1 MADARTRVYL
11 AVAEADVARS
21 IRTALDQAGCR
32 VQEAMDWS
40 LVAEE
45 VGLFGADVIF
55 LGHRLPGVDTRFTL
69 AQLKEDPRTRD
80 RSVIVAVPAGDSARA
95 DEVLTWGADDFLPV
109 PAQKA
114 LVVQRVRLH
123 GKKAAPPSNPSI
135 PAIIDLPDLPSTD
148 SAASMR
154 AVAPEDRAT
163 HPGLKSARAAAPPS
177 VPAGID
183 GFYEQDLGCMIEVSE
198 ALASSLPTAD
208 SLYILV
214 KRIAQSLPVTRCNVA
229 LRGARSGEAIV
240 VASQDDPTLRR
251 QSVELGRYP
260 EIRRCLDSGETVLI
274 EDVRKDP
281 EMEKV
286 LDFITLVDLRSVL
299 VLPLFVREVAVG
311 TLALTTRRESHGF
324 TRRELL
330 FVRAM
335 ANLAAGMLSTG
346 ALLEDVR
353 RAALSRSASGGATR
367 DKDDDE
373 ILLDLDEQIDGLIA
387 ELDRK

>member
-1 MADARTRVYL
+1 MAPSDARTRVYL
-11 AVAEADVARS
+11 AVAESDTARS

-45 VGLFGADVIF
+45 VGLFGADAIF
-55 LGHRLPGVDTRFTL
+55 LSHRLPGIDTRFII

-80 RSVIVAVPAGDSARA
+80 RAVIITVPQGEPQRA

-114 LVVQRVRLH
+114 LIVQRVRLH
-123 GKKAAPPSNPSI
+123 GKKSTPSNPSV

-148 SAASMR
+148 SVASMR
-154 AVAPEDRAT
+154 AVSSEDRAT
-163 HPGLKSARAAAPPS
+163 HPGLKAARAVAAE

-183 GFYEQDLGCMIEVSE
+183 GYYEQDMGCVIEVAE

-208 SLYILV
+208 ALYILV

-229 LRGARSGEAIV
+229 LRGARSSEAIV
-240 VASQDDPTLRR
+240 VASQDDPALRR
-251 QSVELGRYP
+251 QTVELGRYP
-260 EIRRCLDSGETVLI
+260 EIRRCLEGGETVLI

-281 EMEKV
+281 EMEKI

-299 VLPLFVREVAVG
+299 VVPLFVREVAVG

-335 ANLAAGMLSTG
+335 ANLAAGVLSTG

-353 RAALSRSASGGATR
+353 RAALSRNPSKGQAS
-367 DKDDDE
+367 DE
-373 ILLDLDEQIDGLIA
+373 DEVLLDLDDQIDGLIA